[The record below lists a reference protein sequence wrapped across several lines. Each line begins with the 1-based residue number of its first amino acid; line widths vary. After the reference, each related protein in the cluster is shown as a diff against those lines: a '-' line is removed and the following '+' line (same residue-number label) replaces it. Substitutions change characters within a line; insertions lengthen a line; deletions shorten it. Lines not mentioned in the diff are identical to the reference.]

1 MNAANFIAFLRARIL
16 LVGLLV
22 GLVLAIAFL
31 TQSRPTTGSS
41 QLPFEALTNP
51 PPTRS
56 LVRDSVPLTPYSPK
70 PPPPA
75 APKTNPPLAGLHIH
89 VSVPAETNPP
99 SLGIYAPAG
108 RLIRAITVNA
118 LHSASIDTPI
128 IALVTDDLWHD
139 GELIIPAGSELHGRA
154 ALDRTRDRI
163 VSTGPW
169 NIVWQSGEEL
179 TVTGIALER
188 EDAVTRMSKLDGDG
202 VAGLKGQIIRS
213 DSAEEIRLF
222 AAAFLSG
229 AASGFQQR
237 QTTLLGTEILGNARN
252 AGLNGASQVLNTY
265 AEQITDSIRRDGI
278 FVAVPAGH
286 PMYLYVTHTLD
297 LGQARIGNLR
307 TAAIAPPAL
316 HKPPNTP

>member
-1 MNAANFIAFLRARIL
+1 MTANNFIAFLRARIL
-16 LVGLLV
+16 LVGLLI
-22 GLVLAIAFL
+22 GLVLAIGFL
-31 TQSRPTTGSS
+31 NSNRPPTGPT

-56 LVRDSVPLTPYSPK
+56 LVRESVSVTPYAPK
-70 PPPPA
+70 PPPPVV
-75 APKTNPPLAGLHIH
+75 PKASPPLAGLHIY

-99 SLGIYAPAG
+99 SLGLYAPAG

-118 LHSASIDTPI
+118 INSASIDTPI
-128 IALVTDDLWHD
+128 IALVTDDLWHG

-163 VSTGPW
+163 VSTGLW
-169 NIVWQSGEEL
+169 TIVWQSGEEL

-188 EDAVTRMSKLDGDG
+188 EDSVTRMSKLDGDG

-265 AEQITDSIRRDGI
+265 AQQITDAIRRDGI

-307 TAAIAPPAL
+307 TAVIAPPEL
-316 HKPPNTP
+316 LTTSNPP